1 MSLHHCPVVHPL
13 IRQSSKQ
20 QGSSAGSPGIQ
31 SYQALRLSTAA
42 LADPAAPPAVDDLI
56 ASLEEQLHGSRDAA
70 RRLRQ
75 ELAAAAQLLPRLC

>member
-1 MSLHHCPVVHPL
+1 MNHF
-13 IRQSSKQ
+13 IRHSSEQS
-20 QGSSAGSPGIQ
+20 GSSTVSPAIQ
-31 SYQALRLSTAA
+31 FNQAFSLSTAA